1 MMRSILT
8 ELVPKA
14 QVGEVSRLMALAVHA
29 GYNDFYLREADENV
43 IQSMFGCDELF
54 TSGVMAKILSKLRA
68 NELPPPAEPASP
80 EDYQVA
86 INHFRDQESR
96 NGGKILHGAQS
107 DYINDLFFTK
117 NINMQ
122 HAVLSRKLRGQQ
134 TGNHKG
140 RAQLLSDEICREVIT
155 PALKLFRSKGQTKW
169 TPMVKLLMRQLLRIQ
184 EGVEAPT
191 GILELI
197 QRNHAHFA
205 NISDIIDSDDDSND
219 SDSSSDTTE
228 GDGDEGRGEQEILNE
243 EEQEELMTV
252 DLQTGQLL
260 DHIAASKSSGKR
272 LQFHDFPN
280 NRTFKR
286 YKKKYK
292 WAERK
297 LEVLAAHR
305 QSGSNRDQSIQQALQ
320 GFGMATVQ
328 VPDDIRVQDLVD
340 SSAFDVF
347 VQASFLDRSLEEHRQ
362 LKTILGA
369 WEQTKKEV
377 SAAAKRNRSRA
388 LIAQVNSFNQEGL
401 QQESEQ
407 AEAQKVQRDFDLLQS
422 SIEKCQKK
430 SDECFNQYKIAASRG
445 ERIDKLLN
453 GANPP
458 PFSQQNKRCI
468 EMLLSNVS
476 NGDELWN
483 VAVQEESK
491 IRGMEI
497 QGNERAESMRSE
509 FSTTWAG
516 IQDRKYSIDVDC
528 GIMHATNLACSWEDH
543 HAEMEALFASK

>member
-1 MMRSILT
+1 MTASTRSQTDNFKVMRSILT

-54 TSGVMAKILSKLRA
+54 TRGVMAKILSKLRA

-305 QSGSNRDQSIQQALQ
+305 QSGSNGPAIQKNYAELQEQYKEHDIRHPDQIIVTDEIHWQKSWENALALISCMVSDSDKRSQSGGPGKVSDGVTATPVSSIIGKLYC
-320 GFGMATVQ
+320 VQ
-328 VPDDIRVQDLVD
+328 VILKDSQKTSPMQRSLILWCNLAFQKHALWCTEQGLDIR
-340 SSAFDVF
+340 
-347 VQASFLDRSLEEHRQ
+347 Q
-362 LKTILGA
+362 L
-369 WEQTKKEV
+369 
-377 SAAAKRNRSRA
+377 SH
-388 LIAQVNSFNQEGL
+388 
-401 QQESEQ
+401 
-407 AEAQKVQRDFDLLQS
+407 
-422 SIEKCQKK
+422 
-430 SDECFNQYKIAASRG
+430 
-445 ERIDKLLN
+445 
-453 GANPP
+453 
-458 PFSQQNKRCI
+458 
-468 EMLLSNVS
+468 
-476 NGDELWN
+476 
-483 VAVQEESK
+483 SK
-491 IRGMEI
+491 I
-497 QGNERAESMRSE
+497 
-509 FSTTWAG
+509 
-516 IQDRKYSIDVDC
+516 
-528 GIMHATNLACSWEDH
+528 CSRF
-543 HAEMEALFASK
+543 LL